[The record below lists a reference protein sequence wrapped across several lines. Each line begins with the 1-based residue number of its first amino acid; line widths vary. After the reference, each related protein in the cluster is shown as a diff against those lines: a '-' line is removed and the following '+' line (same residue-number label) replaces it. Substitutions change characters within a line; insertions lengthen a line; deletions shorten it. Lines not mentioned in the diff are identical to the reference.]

1 MQLYAEMR
9 KALGMPSHEKNKRHE
24 KSAVRADIGGFGS
37 HLAHDK
43 IIHLRAVCPVLLTE
57 VW

>member
-9 KALGMPSHEKNKRHE
+9 KALGMPSQEKNKRHE
-24 KSAVRADIGGFGS
+24 KSAVRADVGSFGS

-43 IIHLRAVCPVLLTE
+43 IIHLRAV
-57 VW
+57 